1 MSRIEDIK
9 DILNEIRTKDVW
21 VPQVTPEMRDWFMR
35 LESVV
40 DAELGVPADD
50 PQQGKLFSDFH
61 LTRFNSTV

>member
-9 DILNEIRTKDVW
+9 ALLEEVNRKEIW
-21 VPQVTPEMRDWFMR
+21 IPQVTPEMRDWFLR

-40 DAELGVPADD
+40 NAELGFPADD

>member
-9 DILNEIRTKDVW
+9 DLLEEINRKEIW
-21 VPQVTPEMRDWFMR
+21 VPQVTPEMRDWFKR

-40 DAELGVPADD
+40 DAELGVSADD

>member
-1 MSRIEDIK
+1 MNRIEDIK
-9 DILNEIRTKDVW
+9 ALLEEVNRKEIW
-21 VPQVTPEMRDWFMR
+21 IPQVTPEMRDWFLR

-40 DAELGVPADD
+40 NAELGVPADN